1 MKKIVLVF
9 TLLLNLFAKDE
20 NTIVIAGPIASVSH
34 PILYM
39 IEQNAL
45 KDIGK
50 KIEFKLWNNPDEL
63 RALILKKEVDFI
75 ALPTNVAANLY
86 NKGIDLKLLNVS
98 TWGILGLVSRDKNL
112 KTIEDFKNKEII
124 VPFRADMPD
133 IIFQALIK
141 KANLNIKKDFK
152 LTYVATP
159 IDAMQMLILRRAD
172 HALLAEPAI
181 SIALRKTGS
190 FPVKLIAPDLYR
202 SVDLQKDWGRLFE
215 VEPKIPQAG
224 LAIIGETKGKEQL
237 ITKILEEYEKAINW
251 YKSNQKDASE
261 LVVKTLPML
270 ELNGLADSIDY
281 IKFENINTQNSKKDL
296 EFFFNVLLENDS
308 KIIGGKLPDD
318 NFYYK

>member
-63 RALILKKEVDFI
+63 RAFILKKEVDFI

-112 KTIEDFKNKEII
+112 KTTEDFKNKEII

-224 LAIIGETKGKEQL
+224 LAIIGETKGKEEL

-261 LVVKTLPML
+261 LV
-270 ELNGLADSIDY
+270 S
-281 IKFENINTQNSKKDL
+281 
-296 EFFFNVLLENDS
+296 
-308 KIIGGKLPDD
+308 
-318 NFYYK
+318 

>member
-1 MKKIVLVF
+1 MKKIVLIF

-98 TWGILGLVSRDKNL
+98 TWGILGIVSRDKNL
-112 KTIEDFKNKEII
+112 KTIEEFKNKEII
-124 VPFRADMPD
+124 VPFKADMPD

-190 FPVKLIAPDLYR
+190 FPVKLISPDLYR
-202 SVDLQKDWGRLFE
+202 SVDLQEDWGRLFE

-224 LAIIGETKGKEQL
+224 LAIIGETKGKEEL

-270 ELNGLADSIDY
+270 EVNGLADSINY
-281 IKFENINTQNSKKDL
+281 IQLKNINAQNSKKDL